1 MEQRVASG
9 GGLDGRFQVGD
20 IYLAMCGVRSMG
32 GNRVE
37 DEHVVPGGDEPIDH
51 VTSDEPGA
59 TGDPDSHQLAI
70 PVTRG
75 TVRSTCARLSST

>member
-1 MEQRVASG
+1 
-9 GGLDGRFQVGD
+9 
-20 IYLAMCGVRSMG
+20 
-32 GNRVE
+32 
-37 DEHVVPGGDEPIDH
+37 VPGGDEPIDH